1 METLPLIVYGR
12 AHVLF
17 MLFVFV
23 CVYYLVSN
31 TYCVVFFYF
40 DCLRLV
46 YPMFPVSLDCS
57 FLIVPSVFSNV
68 YLYCLY
74 IVGTHAGDTKSGTG
88 HCIIWSEVVER
99 NCLWSLSF
107 FKFGKAHIREMGNIE
122 ASNNSLKHVLEGEGI
137 VQFRSWYI
145 VYQWTSVS
153 LLTDATFSLER
164 QLF

>member
-1 METLPLIVYGR
+1 LNLMETLPLVVYGR

-17 MLFVFV
+17 MLFVYV

-74 IVGTHAGDTKSGTG
+74 IVGTHVCWWYFRVGLQTFTDTQYIT
-88 HCIIWSEVVER
+88 IWTER
-99 NCLWSLSF
+99 SL
-107 FKFGKAHIREMGNIE
+107 RP
-122 ASNNSLKHVLEGEGI
+122 LKHVLKNYLMPQYSPFPLYVLCQIWRNSEI
-137 VQFRSWYI
+137 KDNFFPPPPTR
-145 VYQWTSVS
+145 
-153 LLTDATFSLER
+153 
-164 QLF
+164 